1 MNLSGVAPSTG
12 CAIVS
17 MAPSGR
23 RTMEPKDSTTST
35 GPDRIGTC
43 YYDADAGVYVMP
55 PDFPGEQELRWSK
68 ETQVSD
74 EPDKTPATEPRTPLS
89 EQIAQYGEYCEDVLD
104 RLRNYL
110 GNKKFRD
117 EVIKLG
123 AKRLVEGY
131 KLYGDRMYGWD
142 MDKRDEEMMQEVADY
157 TVYGTSGASLYRETD

>member
-1 MNLSGVAPSTG
+1 MRS
-12 CAIVS
+12 
-17 MAPSGR
+17 
-23 RTMEPKDSTTST
+23 KDSVSRTTST
-35 GPDRIGTC
+35 RPDRIGTC

-104 RLRNYL
+104 RLRDDLDNSS
-110 GNKKFRD
+110 FR
-117 EVIKLG
+117 ESVIRLG

-131 KLYGDRMYGWD
+131 NLYGDQMYRWD
-142 MDKRDEEMMQEVADY
+142 MDKRDEEMMQEIADY